1 MPFIV
6 VNASGEEILSMTGDP
21 YGAFKVDKTGN
32 TSVSAIPGAMAN
44 ENFVVAAGSTT
55 QGSVLKYS
63 SNGTTWQEVNFASG
77 TNFDQGSRVA
87 YDGNTT
93 WVATGSANPGYG
105 TAVYSS
111 DSLNWTNVTPLQL
124 MNPLVAGV
132 CFAPDRRWYAV
143 GYDYDGRNTIIRSG
157 ENDPEHWTTYMLNA
171 SSAYFGVYSPGDP
184 AVGGDIASD
193 GKNTLV
199 AVGYA
204 SPTNSAILWADTKID
219 GTMWYNATLDDGVT
233 YVSSAGGIAYNGFLW
248 VSAGVNGIMASADG
262 KTWKIV
268 ATPYMFG
275 GQTVSWNGQYWIVGG
290 TSAAIETPAVFSSYD
305 GFTWE
310 PGTIPGGVVVQ
321 AICWNGTYW
330 IAGGQNFGS
339 YVTYSPDAPSAS
351 FITSTDAVTW
361 TGTTGLSGAS
371 FDVQVN
377 GIANRI
383 RLPNAAPP
391 GAAATTTGNG
401 APALT
406 LGNPGDFYY
415 DKTTFGLYGPKTK
428 TETLGSNGSMFFTS
442 NFGTVTTNSSSDFLL
457 TGDFTIQFWLNA
469 FSNRGTMFS
478 IPTGSG
484 NPGDTGTF
492 ILTITET
499 TDLLFEI
506 DAYSNIISNSVSPFQ
521 WSYYSMVRSSTSGLI
536 LYSNGSNIY
545 SNAAYATNTIGNL
558 SGGVNIGSGFYGNIT
573 NFQWVNGYA
582 DPSANVV
589 PTAPLTA
596 LSGASL
602 LLLAAV
608 DISAVTEQ
616 PVPVFIDSTGNH
628 TMTTTG
634 NVLWSGDNP
643 FQTTTLSWGSA
654 TFPPQQRATPNTYTG
669 NGPPVI
675 HPAGSQAGDIYYDI
689 SGGGRIKYILT

>member
-1 MPFIV
+1 MPIIV
-6 VNASGEEILSMTGDP
+6 ANASGEEILSMGGDP
-21 YGAFKVDKTGN
+21 YGTFKVDQFGN

-63 SNGTTWQEVNFASG
+63 SNGTTWQDVNLTKTSFTQGFDVGYDGNSTWVASG
-77 TNFDQGSRVA
+77 TAAGGGGV
-87 YDGNTT
+87 
-93 WVATGSANPGYG
+93 
-105 TAVYSS
+105 VYSP
-111 DSLNWTNVTPLQL
+111 DSINWTDANNLPFMSAQ
-124 MNPLVAGV
+124 VAGV

-143 GYDYDGRNTIIRSG
+143 GYDNNGQNTIIRSD
-157 ENDPEHWTTYMLNA
+157 ENDPGKWNTYMLSA
-171 SSAYFGVYSPGDP
+171 SSAYFDIYSPGNP
-184 AVGGDIASD
+184 AVGTSVASD

-204 SPTNSAILWADTKID
+204 SPTNSGILWADTKID
-219 GTMWYNATLDDGVT
+219 GRMWYNATLDDGTTFVPR
-233 YVSSAGGIAYNGFLW
+233 SDGIAYNGFLW
-248 VSAGVNGIMASADG
+248 VSTGDYGIVVSVDG
-262 KTWKIV
+262 KTWKVV
-268 ATPYMFG
+268 ATPYQFG
-275 GQTVSWNGQYWIVGG
+275 GACVGWNGQYWIVGG
-290 TSAAIETPAVFSSYD
+290 TSTDIGTPAMFYSYD

-310 PGTIPGGVVVQ
+310 PTSVPGGVQVQ

-391 GAAATTTGNG
+391 GATATITGSG
-401 APALT
+401 APSLT

-428 TETLGSNGSMFFTS
+428 SETLGSNGSMFFTS
-442 NFGTVTTNSSSDFLL
+442 NSGVVSTDPSSDFLL

-469 FSNRGTMFS
+469 FSNQGSIFAVTTGT
-478 IPTGSG
+478 G
-484 NPGDTGTF
+484 NPGDLGTF
-492 ILTITET
+492 LLALTGNS
-499 TDLLFEI
+499 LYLGI
-506 DAYSNIISNSVSPFQ
+506 DASFDIIPNSVSPYQ
-521 WSYYSMVRSSTSGLI
+521 WSYYNMVRSSTSGLI

-545 SNAAYATNTIGNL
+545 SNAGYATNTIGNL
-558 SGGVNIGSGFYGNIT
+558 SGELAIGSGIYGNIT

-608 DISAVTEQ
+608 DLSAVTEQ
-616 PVPVFIDSTGNH
+616 SVPVFIDSTGNH